1 MPESIILYNTLN
13 RKKEVFV
20 PLRKGKVGLYTC
32 GPTVYHYAHV
42 GNLRSYI
49 FEDILKRT
57 LLFNKLK
64 VTHVM
69 NITDVGHLTSDADEG
84 EDKMLK
90 GARRE
95 GKTVWE
101 IAEFYTQA
109 FMQDI
114 AKLNI
119 VSPLVVC
126 KASDHI
132 KEQIKMIQMLEKKG
146 FTYTAGG
153 NVYFD
158 TSKLDDYGKL
168 ARLNLN
174 AKSQAR
180 VEKDSHKRNNHDFVL
195 WFTKSKFQDQEM
207 KWPSPWGV
215 GYPGWHIECSAMAT
229 KYLGEQF
236 DIHCG
241 GIDHIPVHHTN
252 EIAQSEGATGK
263 KPWVSFWLH
272 GEFLVIHS
280 GDKMAKSG
288 ENFITLSTLES
299 KGFDALD
306 YRYFCLGTQYRMPL
320 MFSYEALEGAK
331 VARKRLNEKV
341 LELKEQKK
349 NDTKIH
355 QDFQEKYLVQFTEQI
370 NDDLNTPQVLATL
383 WTVIKDEKLTATDK
397 YSLILQFDKIF
408 GFNLGLLKKE
418 KVVIPAAVKRLA
430 EEREVARQ
438 QKDWKKSDELRDK
451 IKAMGWVIADT
462 KEGYEITNGR

>member
-1 MPESIILYNTLN
+1 MSESIILYNMLS

-20 PLRKGKVGLYTC
+20 SLHKGKVGLYTC
-32 GPTVYHYAHV
+32 GPTVYHYVHI

-49 FEDILKRT
+49 FEDVLKRT

-64 VTHVM
+64 VNHVM

-101 IAEFYTQA
+101 IAKFYTNA

-119 VSPLVVC
+119 LSPLVVC
-126 KASDHI
+126 RATDHI
-132 KEQIKMIQMLEKKG
+132 KEQIEMIEQLEKKG
-146 FTYTAGG
+146 FTYTSGG

-158 TSKLDDYGKL
+158 TSKLGDYGKL
-168 ARLNLN
+168 ARLNLS
-174 AKSQAR
+174 AEGKAR
-180 VEKDSHKRNNHDFVL
+180 VEKDQAKKYEHDFVV

-229 KYLGEQF
+229 KYLGNQF

-252 EIAQSEGATGK
+252 EIAQSEAALGK

-272 GEFLVIHS
+272 NEFLVLRQ
-280 GDKMAKSG
+280 GEKMAKSG
-288 ENFITLSTLES
+288 DNFLTLAVLEE
-299 KGFDALD
+299 KGFEPLD
-306 YRYFCLGTQYRMPL
+306 YRYFCLGTQYRVPL
-320 MFSYEALEGAK
+320 MFSMDAMDAAK
-331 VARKRLNEKV
+331 IARKRLNEKV
-341 LELKEQKK
+341 LELKLRKDVEKMVHIEKQK
-349 NDTKIH
+349 
-355 QDFQEKYLVQFTEQI
+355 EYMERFTLQV
-370 NDDLNTPQVLATL
+370 NDDLNTPQALATL
-383 WTVIKDEKLTATDK
+383 WVVIKDEKLTAADK
-397 YSLILQFDKIF
+397 YSLILQFDKIL

-418 KVVIPAAVKRLA
+418 RVVVPAAVKKLV

-438 QKDWKKSDELRDK
+438 QKDWKKSDELRNR
-451 IKAMGWVIADT
+451 ILSLGYIIADT
-462 KEGYEITNGR
+462 KEGYEITKG